1 MNTIPLSTLIE
12 NPDNPSAATDEEFA
26 RLVEKIRRNP
36 DGLKANRIA
45 YVSDDP
51 RFPGRRVV
59 LSGNKRLRALKA
71 IYGDEASIPDDY
83 TQDITPMTSEQRRI
97 YLVAANVVEGEW
109 DSELMRELYTPE
121 ELGSL
126 LGEDALDKLAA
137 EVESAAAAPADSSHD
152 DEMVE
157 LSITLPS
164 EDYRKAYLALVSR
177 NDNISTALMEAVDE
191 RA

>member
-71 IYGDEASIPDDY
+71 IYGDEASIPGDY